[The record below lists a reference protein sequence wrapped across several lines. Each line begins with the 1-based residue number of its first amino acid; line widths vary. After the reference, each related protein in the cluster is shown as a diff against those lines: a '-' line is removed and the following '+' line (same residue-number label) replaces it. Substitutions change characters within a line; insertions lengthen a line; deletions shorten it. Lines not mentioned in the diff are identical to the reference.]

1 MNEEIKDIQENKQ
14 EKPKKKILFNNLFLK
29 LKKIKHLDKILTVLF
44 IAIILLIY
52 FSSFASFGVGD
63 KKENKTGQ
71 ATNDN
76 SQVTNLGLYKS
87 DLESRITKTIS
98 SIKDAGSVT
107 CMVYFD
113 KGIETVIAYKTEIQT
128 NANGIK
134 IETKSPVLITN
145 NGQTQTVV
153 LQENMPNPCSVVIVA
168 TGASNTN
175 VKLEILRAVQAMFIS
190 NSCNIE
196 VFAGN

>member
-1 MNEEIKDIQENKQ
+1 MISPLLN
-14 EKPKKKILFNNLFLK
+14 PATLK
-29 LKKIKHLDKILTVLF
+29 GLLSVLF
-44 IAIILLIY
+44 
-52 FSSFASFGVGD
+52 
-63 KKENKTGQ
+63 
-71 ATNDN
+71 
-76 SQVTNLGLYKS
+76 
-87 DLESRITKTIS
+87 
-98 SIKDAGSVT
+98 
-107 CMVYFD
+107 
-113 KGIETVIAYKTEIQT
+113 
-128 NANGIK
+128 GIK